1 MKLAILSYTDGKLY
15 TYSEKFLKENH
26 FDVDWKD
33 EFYSE
38 VEGIESFITTV
49 LGFSIDQIHW
59 MEYTDSVNDTD
70 YIKKKRWH
78 NE

>member
-1 MKLAILSYTDGKLY
+1 MRLAILSYTDGRLY
-15 TYSEKFLKENH
+15 TYSEKFLKEN
-26 FDVDWKD
+26 FYEVDWKE

-59 MEYTDSVNDTD
+59 MEYTDNVNDTD
-70 YIKKKRWH
+70 YIEEK
-78 NE
+78 

>member
-1 MKLAILSYTDGKLY
+1 MSLAILSYTDGKLY

-59 MEYTDSVNDTD
+59 IEYIDSVSDTD
-70 YIKKKRWH
+70 YIKENRL
-78 NE
+78 